1 MPHISSFYGIVIW
14 MYLEDHNPPHF
25 HATYAEFEILI
36 CIRDLS
42 IYTGYIPAR
51 ALGLVVEWASVHQE
65 ALLSNWELMKVNGQL
80 KKIEPLK

>member
-1 MPHISSFYGIVIW
+1 MPQISSFYGIVIW

-25 HATYAEFEILI
+25 HATYGEFEILI

-42 IYTGYIPAR
+42 IYAGYIPAR
-51 ALGLVVEWASVHQE
+51 ALGLVIEWASVHQE
-65 ALLSNWELMKVNGQL
+65 ALLANWEFMKIHAPL